1 MTKKL
6 ALVIAAVSLLAAV
19 QASAQTWKL
28 AWSDEFNGPAGSAP
42 DSSKWTYDLGN
53 NNGWGNGELEFY
65 CAPTSNTSP
74 CSTSTPNI
82 RMDGN
87 GNLTIQAIKT
97 AGGTWTS
104 GRMKTEGLA
113 QFQYGRI
120 EARMKLPVGA
130 GLWPAFWMLGT
141 NIGTAG
147 WPTCGEQDIMEW
159 VPQYTPT
166 TTSSTIHGPGYSGA
180 GGIGAKFTFPT
191 GGRTDDAG
199 FHTYGVIWS
208 VNKIQFYR
216 DDWTK
221 PFFTV
226 TPANI
231 PAGTQWVYNHPF
243 FVLLNLAVGGG
254 FPGPPNSTTPSPATV
269 LVDYVRVYQGWT
281 DSDIGAPGRAG
292 SGSLNG
298 STFTV
303 TGSGADIWNPSDQF
317 NYFSQSTTG
326 DVTMIARIA
335 SQQNTNAWAKAG
347 VMVRETT
354 AANSS
359 FVDVVLTP
367 GNGVSMQYRASTG
380 ASAVEVARVTGL
392 TAPRWVKLVRSGNT
406 FTGYDSADGLGWMQL
421 GTINVTMAANVTVGL
436 AVSAHDNTLLSTAT
450 FDNVTV
456 Q

>member
-6 ALVIAAVSLLAAV
+6 AVVIAAASLLAATH
-19 QASAQTWKL
+19 ASAQIWKL

-74 CSTSTPNI
+74 CSTSSPNI

-97 AGGTWTS
+97 ASGTWTS

-166 TTSSTIHGPGYSGA
+166 TTSSTVHGPGYSGA
-180 GGIGAKFTFPT
+180 GGIGAKFTFPN

-199 FHTYGVIWS
+199 FHTYGLLWS
-208 VNKIQFYR
+208 PNKIQFYR

-243 FVLLNLAVGGG
+243 FLLLNLAVGGG
-254 FPGPPNSTTPSPATV
+254 FPGPPNAATPSPATV

-292 SGSLNG
+292 GGSLSG

-303 TGSGADIWNPSDQF
+303 TGSGADIWNASDQF

-326 DVTMIARIA
+326 DMTIIARVA
-335 SQQNTNAWAKAG
+335 GQQNTNAWAKAG
-347 VMVRETT
+347 VMIRESS
-354 AANSS
+354 AAGSS

-380 ASAVEVARVTGL
+380 ASAVEAARVSGIT
-392 TAPRWVKLVRSGNT
+392 TPRWVKLVRSGNT

-421 GTINVTMAANVTVGL
+421 GTINVTMAPNVTTGL